1 MNKMRKIIV
10 VSGPSGVG
18 KTTLYKRVLE
28 NFKEHM
34 GFSISATTRA
44 PRNNEIDGRDYYFM
58 SEEEFHCLVAE
69 GEFIEWEQVH
79 NNYYGTLKSEIYRI
93 WDEQKDCLLD
103 IDVRGGLRIQK
114 IFEEKAFLI
123 FIAPPSMEELENRLR
138 HRGTN
143 DEISL
148 KNRLNNASDEMEQKR
163 LYNIVLKNENIETS
177 VKLLIEEISKLIL

>member
-1 MNKMRKIIV
+1 MKNIIV

-18 KTTLYKRVLE
+18 KTTLYKRVLA
-28 NFKEHM
+28 NFKDRL
-34 GFSISATTRA
+34 GFSISATTRP
-44 PRNNEIDGRDYYFM
+44 PRRTEIDGKDYHFI

-79 NNYYGTLKSEIYRI
+79 DYYYGTLKSEIHRI
-93 WDEQKDCLLD
+93 WNENKECLLD

-114 IFEEKAFLI
+114 MFEEKAYLI
-123 FIAPPSMEELENRLR
+123 FIAPPSIEELEKRLR

-148 KNRLNNASDEMEQKR
+148 RNRLDNVNNEMAQKR
-163 LYNIVLKNENIETS
+163 LYNIVLKNENLEES
-177 VKLLIEEISKLIL
+177 VHKLMELISIYIN